1 MKAEEKKQLEMKQM
15 FEKMEKYSSVLAN
28 YIKNRKEFF
37 DFWGEEPQSSKKVLR
52 KDNHQA
58 SSRQQPRS
66 VSRRSGNSEGP
77 STESKR
83 RSLTAQDLRED
94 EKHITEQSTKYQPNF
109 IKNCV
114 LKDHQI
120 EGLNWLIDL
129 YKCNANGILADQMGL
144 GKTVQS
150 ISMLAYLREVE
161 NIRGPHLIVCPL
173 TVTNNWKSE
182 FARYFPDCK
191 TMALSA
197 RMEERDEHIEAYKAE
212 VVMG

>member
-1 MKAEEKKQLEMKQM
+1 MKAAANKQEEMKQI

-37 DFWGEEPQSSKKVLR
+37 DFWKGDHDSPKKVHRKDQSHASSKQSNR
-52 KDNHQA
+52 SA
-58 SSRQQPRS
+58 SRM
-66 VSRRSGNSEGP
+66 SGNSEG
-77 STESKR
+77 TESKR
-83 RSLTAQDLRED
+83 RSLTAQDLKED
-94 EKHITEQSTKYQPNF
+94 EKHILEQSTKYQPKF

-120 EGLNWLIDL
+120 EGLNWLIDIF
-129 YKCNANGILADQMGL
+129 KCNANGILADQMGL

-150 ISMLAYLREVE
+150 ISMLAYMREVE

-182 FARYFPDCK
+182 FAKYFPDCK
-191 TMALSA
+191 TMLLSA
-197 RMEERDEHIEAYKAE
+197 KMDERDEHIEAYKSE
-212 VVMG
+212 VSLV